1 MSWTSEHEP
10 PSPRPDLETDDPP
23 DVGLEVVDPAL
34 DGGAGDG
41 TGSGP
46 VDIPDE
52 GPLDPSV
59 FDGLFADLVDEQAE
73 PDPVIGPAPGPA
85 GPAGEIVAWAD
96 AVAGPWPLDHA
107 PGDDA
112 PPVPVNGH
120 RDQAR
125 WEPVPEP
132 PEDGGEPAVVS
143 DLSDLVGSTTMP
155 GIETEVEPET
165 SQRSGADEAGSD
177 PAGLLDHGPA
187 GRTNDIYHG
196 PEAYRPAPLDDH
208 PPPPS
213 APVFQPDPEPQPAAV
228 PPVRTVDPAAEAE
241 RVPVLRP
248 FDGAPGPDARS
259 RWPAFAMATV
269 VGALLGVGGAVVLAR
284 LIGGGDRAADPA
296 SPTTELGAVV
306 APAEGDGAD
315 PSGPV
320 VVAGGATEL
329 GPIDRLE
336 LGTLRFEPGTGNLTA
351 DSKGAL
357 ELLRQALDQK
367 PSQPIAVTVRTYTE
381 ATSADDLALSRRQA
395 EALAERLVELGA
407 DPSQL
412 EVTGLGRSL
421 LTSAQPVPNF
431 VVASAGL
438 ELSNL
443 RTALQ
448 AISPFAIGLDSV
460 DARLLRPESW
470 EPLARIAQAMAADP
484 TGGSVTLTAYS
495 FGEPDAEANRL
506 AAQAAAEAAATHLT
520 STYGI
525 DASRLEIN
533 VVGEAPFAVT
543 AAVGN
548 HIGLRWGDL
557 AAGSVALGAVP
568 IDEIDFAPGSSAL
581 SESGAGILDQLL
593 EAMDGTDLAVVI
605 DVHSFDGADSQA
617 DFELSQDRASAIGE
631 YLTGAGLPPGRL
643 RVYGRGD
650 RPQFRSER
658 DGARMVVSLVPLAG

>member
-10 PSPRPDLETDDPP
+10 PSPRPDLETDDPL
-23 DVGLEVVDPAL
+23 DVGFEAVEPAP
-34 DGGAGDG
+34 DGAAGDG

-46 VDIPDE
+46 GDIPDE

-59 FDGLFADLVDEQAE
+59 FDGLFADLVDDPTE
-73 PDPVIGPAPGPA
+73 PAPVIGPAPGPP
-85 GPAGEIVAWAD
+85 GPSGGIVAWED
-96 AVAGPWPLDHA
+96 AVARPWPLDHGS
-107 PGDDA
+107 GDDG
-112 PPVPVNGH
+112 PPVNGH
-120 RDQAR
+120 RDEAR
-125 WEPVPEP
+125 RAPVPGHAED
-132 PEDGGEPAVVS
+132 DGGPALVS
-143 DLSDLVGSTTMP
+143 TFDLSDPVGSTTLP
-155 GIETEVEPET
+155 GIETEVEPDT
-165 SQRSGADEAGSD
+165 SPRSGGDEAGSD

-187 GRTNDIYHG
+187 GRTNDIFHG
-196 PEAYRPAPLDDH
+196 PEAYRPAPLDDLA
-208 PPPPS
+208 PPPS
-213 APVFQPDPEPQPAAV
+213 DPVVQPDPEPQPAAV
-228 PPVRTVDPAAEAE
+228 PPVRTVDPTAGAE
-241 RVPVLRP
+241 RVPLLRP
-248 FDGAPGPDARS
+248 VDVAPGPLARS
-259 RWPAFAMATV
+259 RRPAFAMATV
-269 VGALLGVGGAVVLAR
+269 VGALLGVGGAIVLAQ
-284 LIGGGDRAADPA
+284 LIEGGDRAADPA

-306 APAEGDGAD
+306 APASGDVAD

-320 VVAGGATEL
+320 AVAGDVTER
-329 GPIDRLE
+329 GRVDRLE
-336 LGTLRFEPGTGNLTA
+336 LGTLRFEPGTEELTA
-351 DSKGAL
+351 DSQGAID
-357 ELLRQALDQK
+357 LLHQAIGQK
-367 PSQPIAVTVRTYTE
+367 PKQPVAVTVRTYTE

-407 DPSQL
+407 DPDQL

-421 LTSAQPVPNF
+421 LTPAQPVPNF

-460 DARLLRPESW
+460 DARLLRPESL

-484 TGGSVTLTAYS
+484 SGGSVTLTAYS
-495 FGEPDAEANRL
+495 FDEPDAEANRE
-506 AAQAAAEAAATHLT
+506 AAGRAAEAAASHLT

-581 SESGAGILDQLL
+581 SESGARILDRLL
-593 EAMDGTDLAVVI
+593 AVVDGTDLAVVI

-617 DFELSQDRASAIGE
+617 DFELSQDRASAVAE
-631 YLTGAGLPPGRL
+631 YLTGAGLTSDRL
-643 RVYGRGD
+643 RTYGRGD
-650 RPQFRSER
+650 RPQFRSESDR
-658 DGARMVVSLVPLAG
+658 ARVIVSLVPLPD